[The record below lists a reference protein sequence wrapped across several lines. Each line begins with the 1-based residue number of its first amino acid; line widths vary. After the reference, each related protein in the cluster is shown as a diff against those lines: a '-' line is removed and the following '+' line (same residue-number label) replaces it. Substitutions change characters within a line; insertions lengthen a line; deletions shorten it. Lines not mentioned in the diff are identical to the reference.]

1 MRQRA
6 ARLRPLA
13 SAPRP
18 ARLLALLLGSLL
30 AWAPPA
36 SAQEGEPVRLTMEEA
51 VRMAERTNP
60 GYRQVVN
67 DLELNR
73 LDRSDAWL
81 TLLPTPQ
88 VTALSTGMAWNL
100 QTSGTDIF
108 GNPVENP
115 EARMIQSSTSTQR
128 FGVGFQLD
136 LRNLLNLRQQETQAE
151 VRQFTALTQARVL
164 RADVVRAFLD
174 AQERQVTLE
183 LEEDLLET
191 AQQNLELTRRLYQL
205 ARRDRMDLISAELDV
220 AERESQLESARVE
233 AENALRALRNLIGD
247 PELGPIELVPVVL
260 SVFDPVGIDD
270 EALVAEAVE
279 TSPRM
284 EQARAQLRNS
294 ERGISTQRAQ
304 WLPTLGL
311 SMNTARQAFERD
323 GSGAFLNPN
332 PDADWSRNIS
342 ITLSFPDL
350 GQYFNIRNSTDR
362 ARIQARNQEASL
374 RQARLEVDQEI
385 RGLVDELRQTR
396 RTLELQERRAGLAE
410 ERRELQ
416 FQAYGLGRGT
426 WLELQN
432 ASEQAA
438 QARRS
443 ALQAGYAFERARV
456 NLERAIGRPLV
467 ATELEG

>member
-1 MRQRA
+1 MKGPA
-6 ARLRPLA
+6 ASFRSPVLLT
-13 SAPRP
+13 
-18 ARLLALLLGSLL
+18 LALLLTGA
-30 AWAPPA
+30 AWPA
-36 SAQEGEPVRLTMEEA
+36 ASSAQQGEPVRLTLEEA

-60 GYRQVVN
+60 GYRQVMN

-88 VTALSTGMAWNL
+88 ITALSTGMAWNL
-100 QTSGTDIF
+100 QTIGTDNF
-108 GNPVENP
+108 GNPIENP
-115 EARMIQSSTSTQR
+115 EARMIQSSSSTQR
-128 FGVGFQLD
+128 FGLGFQLD

-151 VRQFTALTQARVL
+151 VRQFTAFTQARVL

-174 AQERQVTLE
+174 AQEREVTLE
-183 LEEDLLET
+183 LERELLET
-191 AQQNLELTRRLYQL
+191 SQQNLELTRRLYQL

-220 AERESQLESARVE
+220 ADREAQIESARVE

-247 PELGPIELVPVVL
+247 PELGPIELVPVAL
-260 SVFDPVGIDD
+260 SVFDPAAIDD
-270 EALVAEAVE
+270 EGLVAEAV
-279 TSPRM
+279 TSSPRM
-284 EQARAQLRNS
+284 EQARAQLRSS
-294 ERGISTQRAQ
+294 ERSISTQRAQ
-304 WLPTLGL
+304 WLPTVGV

-332 PDADWSRNIS
+332 PDADWSRNVS
-342 ITLSFPDL
+342 FTLSFPDL
-350 GQYFNIRNSTDR
+350 GQYFNIRNNTAR
-362 ARIQARNQEASL
+362 ARLQARNQEASL
-374 RQARLEVDQEI
+374 RQSRLEVEQEI
-385 RGLVDELRQTR
+385 RGLVDELRQTH
-396 RTLELQERRAGLAE
+396 RTLELQERRAELAE

-432 ASEQAA
+432 ASDQAA

-456 NLERAIGRPLV
+456 NLERAVGRPLGP
-467 ATELEG
+467 AELEG

>member
-1 MRQRA
+1 MKGRGTSSRRA
-6 ARLRPLA
+6 APLA
-13 SAPRP
+13 FSL
-18 ARLLALLLGSLL
+18 LLASL
-30 AWAPPA
+30 AWPA
-36 SAQEGEPVRLTMEEA
+36 ATAAQQGDTIRLTVDEA

-88 VTALSTGMAWNL
+88 ITALSTGMAWNL
-100 QTSGTDIF
+100 QTIGTDNF
-108 GNPVENP
+108 GNPIENP
-115 EARMIQSSTSTQR
+115 EARMIQSSSSTQR

-151 VRQFTALTQARVL
+151 VRELTALTQGRVL

-174 AQERQVTLE
+174 AQEQQVTLE
-183 LEEDLLET
+183 FERELLET
-191 AQQNLELTRRLYQL
+191 SEQNLELTRRLYQL

-220 AERESQLESARVE
+220 ADRESQIESARVE

-247 PELGPIELVPVVL
+247 PELGPIDLVPVEL
-260 SVFDPVGIDD
+260 SVVDPAAIDD
-270 EALVAEAVE
+270 EGLVAEAVA
-279 TSPRM
+279 SGPRM
-284 EQARAQLRNS
+284 EQARAQLLSS
-294 ERGISTQRAQ
+294 ERSISTQRAQ
-304 WLPTLGL
+304 WLPTLNL
-311 SMNTARQAFERD
+311 NMNTARQAFERD

-332 PDADWSRNIS
+332 PDADWSRNVS
-342 ITLSFPDL
+342 LTLSFPDL
-350 GQYFNIRNSTDR
+350 GQYFNIRNNTAR
-362 ARIQARNQEASL
+362 ARVQARNQEASV
-374 RQARLEVDQEI
+374 RQARLEVEQEI
-385 RGLVDELRQTR
+385 RGLVDELRQTH
-396 RTLELQERRAGLAE
+396 RTLELQERRAELAE

-432 ASEQAA
+432 ASDQAA

-443 ALQAGYAFERARV
+443 ALQAAYAFERARV
-456 NLERAIGRPLV
+456 NLERTVGRPLGPD
-467 ATELEG
+467 ELEG